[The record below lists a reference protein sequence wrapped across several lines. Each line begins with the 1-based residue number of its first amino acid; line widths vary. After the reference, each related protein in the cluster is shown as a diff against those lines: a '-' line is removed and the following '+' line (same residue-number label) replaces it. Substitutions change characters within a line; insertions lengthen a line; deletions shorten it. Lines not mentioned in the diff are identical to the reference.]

1 MSELTLIIGNKNYSS
16 WSLRPWIMMRHAGIV
31 FEESLVVLFSDDF
44 REQVRAHRGAGGVP
58 GQVPVLLDDGE
69 AVWGSLAILEY
80 LAEKFP
86 DRGLWPA
93 DRMMRAKARSGAG
106 EMHSGFSA
114 LRSAL
119 PMNIRIEPKA
129 ISHSDE
135 VLADAARIEELW
147 AECLTRNLEGG
158 PFLFGAFGN
167 IDAMFAPVV
176 NRLHVYKVPV
186 SQASRL
192 YMDAVMALPAWQDWA
207 AAAREEPWEYE
218 TYIR

>member
-1 MSELTLIIGNKNYSS
+1 MSDSTLIITNKNYSS
-16 WSLRPWIMMRHAGIV
+16 WSLRPWIMMRHAEIP
-31 FEESLVVLFSDDF
+31 FTESLVVLFSDRF
-44 REQVRAHRGAGGVP
+44 REKVRGHPGAGKAP

-93 DRMMRAKARSGAG
+93 DMMMRAKARSGAG

-114 LRSAL
+114 LRAEL
-119 PMNIRIEPKA
+119 PMNIRLDPKA
-129 ISHSDE
+129 IPLSDD
-135 VLADAARIEELW
+135 VMADAARIEDLW
-147 AECLTRNLEGG
+147 AECLARKLDGG

-167 IDAMFAPVV
+167 IDAMYAPVV

-186 SQASRL
+186 TQTSRA
-192 YMDAVMALPAWQDWA
+192 YMDAVMALPAWQEWE
-207 AAAREEPWEYE
+207 AAARDEPWEFEIYV
-218 TYIR
+218 R